1 MTARGDSQFNTTV
14 YGLDDRFRGVRGSRS
29 VLLMHQDDMTRL
41 GFSEGDAVCISTV
54 SNDDVTREV
63 DGMHVH
69 AFDIPL
75 GCIMGYYPECNRLIP
90 LSHHAQ
96 SSQVP
101 ASKSIPVRL
110 RKSAASEDLAA

>member
-1 MTARGDSQFNTTV
+1 
-14 YGLDDRFRGVRGSRS
+14 
-29 VLLMHQDDMTRL
+29 
-41 GFSEGDAVCISTV
+41 
-54 SNDDVTREV
+54 
-63 DGMHVH
+63 
-69 AFDIPL
+69 
-75 GCIMGYYPECNRLIP
+75 MGYDPECNRLIP